1 MSVAEP
7 ASEQP
12 LPEEERL
19 LAAVGLSEIEE
30 RTYVLLIGAPRLTA
44 AELAERLHVPAR
56 RVQEVLSSL
65 ERQGLVSRSLTK
77 PPEYLPSPPDV
88 VVPGLV
94 LRRQEELQQV
104 RLAAVKLAEQAR
116 RAAARR
122 EIGPEMLEL
131 LSGSEAIDRRF
142 VQLQSAAEV
151 EVCALDRPPYS
162 TNGPLNP
169 SEFAALDR
177 GVAYR
182 AIYDP
187 EALAGPGQPDAL
199 RGYLSAGEQARIFPN
214 VPTKMIVVDGK
225 AALIP
230 LDSHSPGTEALLLR
244 APAVVDTLQM
254 FFEVLWAQATPLV
267 SAPTDAHELNGEG
280 GVNSRNEELVTMLA
294 AGLKDEAIAR
304 RLGISPRTLDRR
316 VQTLMRTLTART
328 RFQAG
333 WQAAC
338 RFHAA
343 ARSDGAAPAQ
353 QP

>member
-7 ASEQP
+7 TPQP
-12 LPEEERL
+12 MPEEERL
-19 LAAVGLSEIEE
+19 LAAVGLSEVEE
-30 RTYVLLIGAPRLTA
+30 RAYVLLIGTPRLTA
-44 AELAERLHVPAR
+44 ADVAERLHLPAR
-56 RVQEVLSSL
+56 RAQAVLASL
-65 ERQGLVSRSLTK
+65 EGQGLVSRSLTK

-131 LSGSEAIDRRF
+131 ISGSEAIGQRF
-142 VQLQSAAEV
+142 AQLQHAAED
-151 EVCALDRPPYS
+151 EVCVLDRPPYMS
-162 TNGPLNP
+162 KSPLNP
-169 SEFAALDR
+169 TEFAALDR

-187 EALAGPGQPDAL
+187 EALASPGQPEAL
-199 RGYLSAGEQARIFPN
+199 RGYLTAGEQARIFPE
-214 VPTKMIVVDGK
+214 VPTKMILVDGK
-225 AALIP
+225 TALIP
-230 LDSHSPGTEALLLR
+230 LDMRGVGEALLLR

-254 FFEVLWAQATPLV
+254 FFEVLWSQATPLV
-267 SAPTDAHELNGEG
+267 SAPTDASELNGDG
-280 GVNSRNEELVTMLA
+280 ATVQARNEELVTMLA

-338 RFHAA
+338 RFHVAPH
-343 ARSDGAAPAQ
+343 SDGQHTAR
-353 QP
+353 